1 MSLHATSSQTVGPYL
16 HIGFDWLN
24 TPDLLGNAAEAEGKI
39 VIEGCVFDGNGAP
52 VTDAAVELWQAN
64 RHGRYAHPEDKRAIA
79 LEPGFRGF
87 GRLPTDT
94 RGMFRFTTVKP
105 GRVPGQRGALQAP
118 HIAVT
123 VFARGL
129 LKHLVTRIYF
139 PDDEGIA
146 DDAVL
151 NAVPAARRNTLIARP
166 AANRPGVFEWNI
178 VLQGEANGQG
188 ETVFF
193 DI

>member
-1 MSLHATSSQTVGPYL
+1 MSLYATGSQTVGPYL

-24 TPDLLGNAAEAEGKI
+24 TPDLVGNAADGEGKI
-39 VIEGCVFDGNGAP
+39 VIEGCIFDGNGAP

-64 RHGRYAHPEDKRAIA
+64 RHGRYAHPADKRALA
-79 LEPGFRGF
+79 LEAGFRGF
-87 GRLPTDT
+87 GRLPTDAK
-94 RGMFRFTTVKP
+94 GMFRFTTIKP
-105 GRVPGQRGALQAP
+105 GRVPGSDGALQAP

-139 PDDEGIA
+139 PDGEGNA

-151 NAVPAARRNTLIARP
+151 NAVPAARRDTLLARP
-166 AANRPGVFEWNI
+166 SPNRPGIFEWNI